1 MPRTDPALIHFRMNE
16 VIRRV
21 GRNRLS
27 AEVASEFVR
36 TGNQYRIDERLGECE
51 PFHQVV
57 VHSLERTMRR
67 FGVE

>member
-1 MPRTDPALIHFRMNE
+1 MNA
-16 VIRRV
+16 VICWV

-36 TGNQYRIDERLGECE
+36 TGNQYRIDKRLGECE
-51 PFHQVV
+51 PFRQALVR
-57 VHSLERTMRR
+57 SLERTMRR

>member
-1 MPRTDPALIHFRMNE
+1 MNE

-27 AEVASEFVR
+27 AEVASEFER

-57 VHSLERTMRR
+57 VHTLERTMRR